1 MYSAV
6 LIFHSLLR
14 WVVLLAGLLAVGRA
28 CAGWTGK
35 RPWLAADNRAGI
47 WFTAA
52 LDLQL
57 LVGLL
62 LHLAL
67 SPLTQAAM
75 ENVAATMQNPS
86 LRFWFVEHPFG
97 MVIAL
102 VLAHVGRVRIRRAST
117 DASPPPDR
125 GHPVRDRHGGDPLVV
140 AVARHTERQAVVS
153 LVSLKRPGLSTWR
166 SNMASSGLG

>member
-1 MYSAV
+1 MYSAA

-35 RPWLAADNRAGI
+35 RPWSAADNRAGI

-57 LVGLL
+57 LAGLL

-102 VLAHVGRVRIRRAST
+102 VLAHVGRVRIRKAIT
-117 DASPPPDR
+117 DAS
-125 GHPVRDRHGGDPLVV
+125 RHRIAAILFGIAMVVILLSSPWPGTSNARPLF
-140 AVARHTERQAVVS
+140 
-153 LVSLKRPGLSTWR
+153 PW
-166 SNMASSGLG
+166 